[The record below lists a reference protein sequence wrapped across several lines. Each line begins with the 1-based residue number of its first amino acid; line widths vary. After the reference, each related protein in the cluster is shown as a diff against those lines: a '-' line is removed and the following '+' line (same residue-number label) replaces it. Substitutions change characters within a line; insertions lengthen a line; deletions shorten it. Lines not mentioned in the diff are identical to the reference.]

1 MNLKG
6 KNILVVGFGISGQA
20 AARFLAGH
28 GARVAVTDSGK
39 APETPLP
46 PDLRGLEYH
55 FGGHPSEIFEGRDL
69 VVVSPGVPLNLPGLT
84 RARSLKIPIIGEF
97 GLAATL
103 LKAPLIAVTGTNGK
117 STTVTLIDEMLRASG
132 LRSALGGNIGT
143 PLMEI
148 VEEKKK
154 FDWVVAEVSSYQLE
168 ALLPP
173 FRPRIS
179 VVLNVT
185 EDHLDR
191 YPSIKE
197 YAQAK
202 FRIFRDQTSRDTLVY
217 NGRDPIVARGVRGA
231 KPRKVDFE
239 SETYPLDRMKLV
251 GFHNQENMKAAITVA
266 KVAGVSTKAIQK
278 TIETFVGLPHRTEFV
293 RTRLGVSYFDD
304 SKGTNVDAAV
314 KSLAGFPD
322 RTVVLIAGGRDK
334 GGSYETLKKAAA
346 KKAKAV
352 IVLGEARRRLA
363 EALRSVADVSV
374 VKDLE
379 EAVPLAASKAKA
391 GDVVLLSPACSSFDQ
406 FKDYKERGETFQR
419 LVKEL

>member
-1 MNLKG
+1 MNLRN
-6 KNILVVGFGISGQA
+6 KNILIIGFGISGQA
-20 AARFLAGH
+20 AARFLMH
-28 GARVAVTDSGK
+28 RGARISVADSCEIALK
-39 APETPLP
+39 TLP
-46 PDLRGLEYH
+46 PDFRGLKFH
-55 FGGHPSEIFEGRDL
+55 HGHPPEIFERRDL
-69 VVVSPGVPLNLPGLT
+69 IVVSPGVPSDLPGLVLAK
-84 RARSLKIPIIGEF
+84 RRRIPVVGEF
-97 GLAATL
+97 GLAARL
-103 LKAPLIAVTGTNGK
+103 LKWPLIAVTGTNGK
-117 STTVTLIDEMLRASG
+117 STTVTLIHKMLKAG
-132 LRSALGGNIGT
+132 GMDAALAGNIGT

-148 VEEKKK
+148 VEERKK

-168 ALLPP
+168 TLLPP
-173 FRPRIS
+173 FRPKVSAI
-179 VVLNVT
+179 LNIT
-185 EDHLDR
+185 EDHRDR
-191 YPSIKE
+191 YPGFHE
-197 YAQAK
+197 YALAK
-202 FRIFRDQTSRDTLVY
+202 FRIFKDQGPKDTLIY
-217 NGRDPIVARGVRGA
+217 NAADPVVTQGVRRA
-231 KPRKVDFE
+231 KVRKIDFQ
-239 SETYPLDRMKLV
+239 SETHSLDGMKLA
-251 GFHNQENMKAAITVA
+251 GIHNQENMKAAIAVA
-266 KVAGVSTKAIQK
+266 RTAGASPQAIQK
-278 TIETFVGLPHRTEFV
+278 ILETFEGLPHRTEFV

-322 RTVVLIAGGRDK
+322 RRVVLIAGGRDK

-419 LVKEL
+419 LVRDL